1 MYFYNNRK
9 FDTCQY
15 FLCYFCYYFDREVLF
30 LLLTERIKLL
40 AEPLHMTFASI
51 ERDIGI
57 GRGTI
62 RKWDTNCP
70 AADKLLKVAN
80 LLNTTMD
87 FLMTGNSCDESSTVI
102 SHDDAEWLSLIHQLP
117 PKAQHEFRGEIKGYL
132 KRLNEESVAADEAL
146 KKTGTEN
153 MGK

>member
-1 MYFYNNRK
+1 M
-9 FDTCQY
+9 
-15 FLCYFCYYFDREVLF
+15 LF

-87 FLMTGNSCDESSTVI
+87 FLMTGQSNDIPLTII
-102 SHDDAEWLSLIHQLP
+102 SREDNEWLSLIHRLP
-117 PKAQHEFRGEIKGYL
+117 EKKRDNFKERIEGYL
-132 KRLNEESVAADEAL
+132 ECYEESVAADEAL